1 VSVTR
6 EALYAEVWAEP
17 MTTVAARYQVSSSFL
32 ARVCHR
38 LGVPRPPRGY
48 WAQLQFGKAIARP
61 PLPPAQPGDEL
72 DWSKD
77 GTPRRRAP
85 VHPQPPAQR
94 GPRGRRVG
102 PRPER
107 HPLVVG
113 VKESFEQTFPVSESG
128 YLRPRK
134 RLLPDVLVTAGTLER
149 ALDVASELYLTLE
162 DRGHRVRLAPSDAYY
177 RRPDVDHR
185 EHPPKQME
193 YYSRDKWS
201 PARPTV
207 VFIGTVA
214 IGLTLFE
221 RSHKTEVRYVGGK
234 YIPVSDLPVTGG
246 RRKQYWSDWTTHHDL
261 PTGCLVLLAFSPYG
275 RAEWSQQWAEQKPG
289 DFPTRFARI
298 AKELEAAAPIIAGL
312 VEEGE
317 RQAEIERQR
326 WEVERRE
333 HGRQEAERRRVQ
345 ALKDS
350 REQLLAIVDKWG
362 VTLWRRWRRRHC
374 QTER

>member
-1 VSVTR
+1 
-6 EALYAEVWAEP
+6 
-17 MTTVAARYQVSSSFL
+17 
-32 ARVCHR
+32 
-38 LGVPRPPRGY
+38 
-48 WAQLQFGKAIARP
+48 
-61 PLPPAQPGDEL
+61 
-72 DWSKD
+72 
-77 GTPRRRAP
+77 
-85 VHPQPPAQR
+85 
-94 GPRGRRVG
+94 
-102 PRPER
+102 
-107 HPLVVG
+107 
-113 VKESFEQTFPVSESG
+113 
-128 YLRPRK
+128 
-134 RLLPDVLVTAGTLER
+134 
-149 ALDVASELYLTLE
+149 
-162 DRGHRVRLAPSDAYY
+162 
-177 RRPDVDHR
+177 
-185 EHPPKQME
+185 ME

-234 YIPVSDLPVTGG
+234 YIPVIDLPVPAG
-246 RRKQYWSDWTTHHDL
+246 RRRQYWSDWTTHHDL

-333 HGRQEAERRRVQ
+333 HARQEAERRRAQ

-362 VTLWRRWRRRHC
+362 VARQIETFFEEATRAAKGMPEHESLALLARLNRARELLGGVDPLGHFDRCNLPRIASKNAAR
-374 QTER
+374 TTSSLY